1 MAFAVAPF
9 FGAVP
14 IKKVSY
20 WTNFPI
26 PTPTAVRKHH
36 NKTFWRCSSSA
47 TSAATTINHELET
60 KKYNLLTIIQDTER
74 GLKTTA
80 NQRSSIEEAMVR
92 FSFYFTC
99 ADFAQCYI
107 ELIVIV
113 EGYEAGE
120 PIELEK
126 LDGTWRLQYTSAPD
140 VLVLFEV
147 ATRLPFL
154 QVGQIFQKFE
164 CSGQSKEGV
173 VKNIIKWS
181 IRNLLEENEGATLI
195 VSAKFSLVS
204 RRNIY
209 LQFEEIEL
217 QDIRISEQ
225 LQALIAPALLPRTY
239 LSLQILQFIRSFK
252 AQVPVNSPVSSRQSV
267 GGLYY
272 LSYFDDNMLLGR
284 AVGGGGVFIFTRA
297 QPFVC

>member
-1 MAFAVAPF
+1 MASVMAPCSC
-9 FGAVP
+9 AP
-14 IKKVSY
+14 ATKKVSH
-20 WTNFPI
+20 WTNL
-26 PTPTAVRKHH
+26 PTPPLVA
-36 NKTFWRCSSSA
+36 
-47 TSAATTINHELET
+47 TINHELET
-60 KKYNLLTIIQDTER
+60 KKYELLTIIQDMER

-80 NQRSSIEEAMVR
+80 DQRSSIEEAM
-92 FSFYFTC
+92 
-99 ADFAQCYI
+99 
-107 ELIVIV
+107 VIV

-120 PIELEK
+120 PIDLEK

-140 VLVLFEV
+140 VLVLFE
-147 ATRLPFL
+147 AANRLPFL

-164 CSGQSKEGV
+164 CCSQISEGV

-181 IRNLLEENEGATLI
+181 IRNVLEENEGATLI

-209 LQFEEIEL
+209 LQFEEIDL

-252 AQVPVNSPVSSRQSV
+252 AQIPVNSPVSPRRSG

-272 LSYFDDNMLLGR
+272 LSYLDNNMLLGR